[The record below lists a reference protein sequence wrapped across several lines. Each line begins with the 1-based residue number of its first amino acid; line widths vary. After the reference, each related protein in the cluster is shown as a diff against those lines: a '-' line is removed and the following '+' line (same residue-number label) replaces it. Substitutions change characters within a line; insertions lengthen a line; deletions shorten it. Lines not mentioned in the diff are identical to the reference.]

1 MSLHSPKRHRGVNRI
16 SLLAHSTLNQG
27 LDATPIEGVIEPNVG
42 IALLEAFLRIKNFR
56 VVRIN
61 HVQCKHD

>member
-16 SLLAHSTLNQG
+16 SLLAHSTMNQG
-27 LDATPIEGVIEPNVG
+27 LAAKPIEGVIEPNVG